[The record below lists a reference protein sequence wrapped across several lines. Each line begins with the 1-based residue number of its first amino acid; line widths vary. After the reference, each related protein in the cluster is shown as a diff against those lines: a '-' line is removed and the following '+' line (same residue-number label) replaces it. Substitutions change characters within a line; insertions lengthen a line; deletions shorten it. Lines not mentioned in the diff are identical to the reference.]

1 MPYSMPGTIAVIVLV
16 VLILVVIVSCI
27 NIVQQSK
34 AYVVERLGAFHSVWG
49 VGLHFKLPFIER
61 VVKKLCT

>member
-34 AYVVERLGAFHSVWG
+34 AYVVERLGAFHAVWG
-49 VGLHFKLPFIER
+49 A
-61 VVKKLCT
+61 CT